1 MNHASQSQRRGGTLI
16 AALVCLVIVMALLGH
31 MLVGALRMGRQMRVE
46 RDRCQCELLLQSGL
60 ERAAFQLAAA
70 EPYSGEV
77 WNVPSDE
84 IVGSGEGQV
93 TIQVSRNGDSPPR
106 IHVLAEY
113 PMGGEHSIRRSRSV
127 ELRTTH
133 PLSQE

>member
-1 MNHASQSQRRGGTLI
+1 MNHASQRRRGAALI

-46 RDRCQCELLLQSGL
+46 RDRRQCELLLQSGL
-60 ERAAFQLAAA
+60 DRAAFQLAAA

-77 WNVPSDE
+77 WNVATDE
-84 IVGSGEGQV
+84 IGGSGEGQV
-93 TIQVSRNGDSPPR
+93 TIQVSRNGDSPPL

-113 PMGGEHSIRRSRSV
+113 PMGSEHSIRRSRSV
-127 ELRTTH
+127 EFRTTH
-133 PLSQE
+133 PLPQE